1 MKSKWTYLG
10 WIGSLIVM
18 LSAFL
23 PWAYIDLW
31 VIKQKIVGFRVNGV
45 YTFLMGAIALGLLIW
60 KPGKKT
66 DITITILGVFILLVL
81 SNNLLH
87 FQDILLK
94 KKYFFGIDI
103 SHLMSIGYGAIL
115 SLMGGVTLV
124 IYGIV
129 SLIIKRPFE

>member
-1 MKSKWTYLG
+1 
-10 WIGSLIVM
+10 M